1 MAFKRDPFDD
11 PFAARTRATFSL
23 PALWNT
29 YKAEFVFVGALVI
42 ALLLG
47 GYTTHPGLHLAGAT
61 VLMDL
66 MTWRRIRR
74 LTLPLLA
81 LVVVMNV
88 IALVVILVGHDPAEL
103 WLSGVYGLYAILLL
117 LMRRQT

>member
-11 PFAARTRATFSL
+11 PFTTRTRATFSL

-47 GYTTHPGLHLAGAT
+47 GYITHPGLHLAGAT
-61 VLMDL
+61 VLLDL
-66 MTWRRIRR
+66 ITWRRIRR
-74 LTLPLLA
+74 LTIPLLI
-81 LVVVMNV
+81 LVVVMNL
-88 IALVVILVGHDPAEL
+88 IAFVVILVGRDPAEL

-117 LMRRQT
+117 LLRRQT